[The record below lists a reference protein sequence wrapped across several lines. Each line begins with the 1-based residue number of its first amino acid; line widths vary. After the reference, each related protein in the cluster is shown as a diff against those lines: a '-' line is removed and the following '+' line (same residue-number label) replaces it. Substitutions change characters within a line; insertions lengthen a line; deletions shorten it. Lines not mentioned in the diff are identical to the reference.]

1 MRTLHRHLLGETLA
15 TLLVTVA
22 VFTFVLLLGNILKDV
37 LDLLASGRASL
48 LLVGRSILLLIPF
61 ALAFA
66 LPIGMLTAALL
77 VFGRLSADGEI
88 TALRAGGI
96 SLVSSVAPV
105 VGLRILLSGLCLA
118 FN

>member
-1 MRTLHRHLLGETLA
+1 VRTLHLHLLRETLA

-48 LLVGRSILLLIPF
+48 ALVARSILLLIPF

-66 LPIGMLTAALL
+66 LPIGMLTADLRL
-77 VFGRLSADGEI
+77 TSEGRRRLEAVAGRRFASLYA
-88 TALRAGGI
+88 TAPPG
-96 SLVSSVAPV
+96 SS
-105 VGLRILLSGLCLA
+105 SGSS
-118 FN
+118 